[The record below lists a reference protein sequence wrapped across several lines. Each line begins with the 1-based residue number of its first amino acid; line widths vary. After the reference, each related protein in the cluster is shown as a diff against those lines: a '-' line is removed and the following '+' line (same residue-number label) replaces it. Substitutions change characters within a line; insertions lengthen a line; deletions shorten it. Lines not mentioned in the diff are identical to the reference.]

1 MKNVLFLHFVVCPW
15 LYLDLLR
22 ILTWCHLVLGQLL
35 SHVLLMSMH
44 CGTPDFPDL
53 YHLLEFA
60 QTHVHLMLYHPLLLL
75 HSVFP
80 ASGSFAMSPLF
91 ASSGQSFGT
100 SASASVLP
108 MNIQGWFPLGLTG
121 LISLQSKKISSLQH
135 HSLKASILRYL
146 TFFNSPTLTSI
157 HDYWKSRN
165 FDYAYLCRQSNVSAF
180 FFLIYFIYLFF

>member
-75 HSVFP
+75 PSIFP
-80 ASGSFAMSPLF
+80 ASGSFLISQFF
-91 ASSGQSFGT
+91 ASVGQSIGA
-100 SASASVLP
+100 SASAPVLP
-108 MNIQGWFPLGLTG
+108 TNIQDWFPLGLTG
-121 LISLQSKKISSLQH
+121 LISLQSKNSQESSPISQFKSINSKSLRTQQY
-135 HSLKASILRYL
+135 LKGTTKYL
-146 TFFNSPTLTSI
+146 SS
-157 HDYWKSRN
+157 
-165 FDYAYLCRQSNVSAF
+165 
-180 FFLIYFIYLFF
+180 